1 MISIPRYFES
11 KEPCKHK
18 AYSPQTTQC
27 ELWKKKKRILS
38 KTDPD
43 RMKQRKG
50 YHEDIDS
57 LHSFPNSK

>member
-27 ELWKKKKRILS
+27 ELWKKKKGFFLKLI
-38 KTDPD
+38 
-43 RMKQRKG
+43 QI
-50 YHEDIDS
+50 E
-57 LHSFPNSK
+57 